1 MIVTL
6 MKKKFVDELHWI
18 TEEEM
23 LDMTALAESAP
34 GAIAVN
40 AAILVGWQ
48 VEGLLGMITA
58 VVGTILPPM
67 VILSIISYFYNV
79 FAANVYVALVLKG
92 MQAGVAA
99 VILDVVCSMGG
110 KVIALAFGGIPV
122 FDGSSVCGQLHF
134 WRQCGAYHS
143 GRSVV
148 WGCARCAGPQKDGV
162 RMIYLQL
169 YLSFLQVGLFS
180 VGGGYAAMPLIR
192 SQVVELHP
200 WMTLQEFTNLITI
213 AEMTPGPIAV
223 NCATFVGLRIAQLPG
238 AVIATLGC
246 ITPALVLVSL
256 LAWCYRRWRDL
267 SVLQSVLAC
276 LRPAVVALIL
286 GAGLSILGIVVF
298 PNGIL
303 GLGSIDWI
311 GTGSFFAAF
320 ILLRK
325 YKWNPILTMCLCGAA
340 GLGLHLLAGTVG

>member
-1 MIVTL
+1 M
-6 MKKKFVDELHWI
+6 
-18 TEEEM
+18 
-23 LDMTALAESAP
+23 
-34 GAIAVN
+34 
-40 AAILVGWQ
+40 
-48 VEGLLGMITA
+48 
-58 VVGTILPPM
+58 
-67 VILSIISYFYNV
+67 
-79 FAANVYVALVLKG
+79 
-92 MQAGVAA
+92 
-99 VILDVVCSMGG
+99 
-110 KVIALAFGGIPV
+110 
-122 FDGSSVCGQLHF
+122 
-134 WRQCGAYHS
+134 
-143 GRSVV
+143 
-148 WGCARCAGPQKDGV
+148 

-213 AEMTPGPIAV
+213 AEMTPGPIAI

-246 ITPALVLVSL
+246 ITPALVL
-256 LAWCYRRWRDL
+256 
-267 SVLQSVLAC
+267 
-276 LRPAVVALIL
+276 VALIL